1 MKKVLKS
8 IPTFSALGFKKQLL
22 TLAMCVSVGVGVMGV
37 AEAAPT
43 RNINPPALKV
53 GAPQVYMVKNGDTLW
68 DISQRF
74 LKNPVRWPEIWASNK
89 HVKNP
94 HWIFPGDRL
103 LMCTYNGRP
112 IIGKDEGD
120 GCEGIIRR
128 YSSDTKLQP
137 QVRIESLNNAIPV
150 IPLEYIKHWLER
162 SNIVAAESIV
172 NTPYVL
178 GTADQRV
185 LAAKGQTVY
194 ARGNGLEIG
203 QRYAVYREGEP
214 YMLSNAKGKKY
225 NAGIELL
232 EVASGV
238 AIQGEN
244 GITTLELTDTYATEV
259 RRGDR
264 VLPEY
269 DAMLPTLFYPTN
281 AENVV
286 AGGQVLRVMGS
297 IGTAAKHDVVTIDR
311 GLAEGIQVG
320 HVFAVNQKGEM
331 VIDPKNKERVQLP
344 GQRIGRI
351 MIFKSFDHLSYG
363 YVLDSELPIKVG
375 ASIQPPLMDD
385 SSL

>member
-1 MKKVLKS
+1 MKKVFKGM
-8 IPTFSALGFKKQLL
+8 PTFSALGFKKQLL
-22 TLAMCVSVGVGVMGV
+22 ALAVCVSVGVGVVNV
-37 AEAAPT
+37 AEAAPA
-43 RNINPPALKV
+43 RNINPPALKA
-53 GAPQVYMVKNGDTLW
+53 GAPQVYVVKKGDTLW
-68 DISQRF
+68 DISKRF

-128 YSSDTKLQP
+128 YTGGTKLQP

-150 IPLEYIKHWLER
+150 IPLKYIQHWLER
-162 SNIVAAESIV
+162 TSIVAPESIQS
-172 NTPYVL
+172 TPYIL

-214 YMLSNAKGKKY
+214 YMLTGANGKKF
-225 NAGIELL
+225 NAGLELIQ
-232 EVASGV
+232 VAAGV
-238 AIQGEN
+238 AVRGEN
-244 GITTLELTDTYATEV
+244 DITTLELTDTYNSEV

-269 DAMLPTLFYPTN
+269 DPMLPTLFYPTN
-281 AENVV
+281 AEDVV
-286 AGGQVLRVMGS
+286 AGGQVVRVMGS
-297 IGTAAKHDVVTIDR
+297 IGTAAKNSVVTIDR
-311 GLAEGIQVG
+311 GSLQGVQVG
-320 HVFAVNQKGEM
+320 HVFSINQKGEM
-331 VIDPKNKERVQLP
+331 VTDPKTKERVQLP
-344 GQRIGRI
+344 GQRIGNV
-351 MIFKSFDHLSYG
+351 MVFKSFEHLSYA

-375 ASIQPPLMDD
+375 AGIQPPLMDE
-385 SSL
+385 

>member
-1 MKKVLKS
+1 MKKVLKGM
-8 IPTFSALGFKKQLL
+8 PTFSALGFKKQLL
-22 TLAMCVSVGVGVMGV
+22 ALAVCVSVGVGVVNV
-37 AEAAPT
+37 AEAAPA

-53 GAPQVYMVKNGDTLW
+53 GAPQVYVVKKGDTLW
-68 DISQRF
+68 DISKRF

-128 YSSDTKLQP
+128 YTGGTKLQP
-137 QVRIESLNNAIPV
+137 QIRIESLNNAIPV
-150 IPLEYIKHWLER
+150 IPLEYIQHWLER
-162 SNIVAAESIV
+162 TSIVAPESIQS
-172 NTPYVL
+172 TPYIL

-214 YMLSNAKGKKY
+214 YMLTGANGKKF
-225 NAGIELL
+225 NAGLELIQ
-232 EVASGV
+232 VAAGV
-238 AIQGEN
+238 AVRGEN
-244 GITTLELTDTYATEV
+244 DITTLELSDTYNSEV

-269 DAMLPTLFYPTN
+269 DPMLPTLFYPTN
-281 AENVV
+281 AEDVV
-286 AGGQVLRVMGS
+286 AGGQVVRVMGS
-297 IGTAAKHDVVTIDR
+297 IGTAAKNSVVTIDR
-311 GLAEGIQVG
+311 GSLQGVQVG
-320 HVFAVNQKGEM
+320 HVFSINQKGE
-331 VIDPKNKERVQLP
+331 VVTDPKTKERVQLP
-344 GQRIGRI
+344 GQRIGNV
-351 MIFKSFDHLSYG
+351 MVFKSFEHLSYA

-375 ASIQPPLMDD
+375 AGIQPPLMDE
-385 SSL
+385 

>member
-1 MKKVLKS
+1 MKKVLKGM
-8 IPTFSALGFKKQLL
+8 PTFSALGFKKQLL
-22 TLAMCVSVGVGVMGV
+22 ALAVCVSVGVGVVSV
-37 AEAAPT
+37 AEAAPA
-43 RNINPPALKV
+43 RNVNPPALKA
-53 GAPQVYMVKNGDTLW
+53 GAPQVYVVKKGDTLW
-68 DISQRF
+68 DISKRF

-103 LMCTYNGRP
+103 LMCTYNGKP

-128 YSSDTKLQP
+128 YTGGTGTKLQP

-162 SNIVAAESIV
+162 STIVAPESIQG
-172 NTPYVL
+172 TPYIL

-214 YMLSNAKGKKY
+214 YMFTDANGKKY
-225 NAGIELL
+225 NAGLELIQ
-232 EVASGV
+232 VASGV
-238 AIQGEN
+238 AVRGEN
-244 GITTLELTDTYATEV
+244 DITSLELTDTYNAEV

-269 DAMLPTLFYPTN
+269 DPMLPTLFYPTN
-281 AENVV
+281 AEEVV
-286 AGGQVLRVMGS
+286 AGGQVVRVMGS
-297 IGTAAKHDVVTIDR
+297 IGTAAKHSVVTIDR
-311 GLAEGIQVG
+311 GSLQGVQVG
-320 HVFAVNQKGEM
+320 HVLTVNQKGE
-331 VIDPKNKERVQLP
+331 VVTDPKTKERVQLP
-344 GQRIGRI
+344 GQRIGNI
-351 MIFKSFDHLSYG
+351 MVFKSFENLSYA

-375 ASIQPPLMDD
+375 AGIQPPLMDE
-385 SSL
+385 

>member
-1 MKKVLKS
+1 MKKVLKGM
-8 IPTFSALGFKKQLL
+8 PTFSALGFKKQLL
-22 TLAMCVSVGVGVMGV
+22 ALAVCVSVGVGVVSV
-37 AEAAPT
+37 AEAAPA
-43 RNINPPALKV
+43 RNVNPPALKA
-53 GAPQVYMVKNGDTLW
+53 GAPQVYVVKKGDTLW
-68 DISQRF
+68 DISKRF

-103 LMCTYNGRP
+103 LMCTYNGKP

-128 YSSDTKLQP
+128 YTGGTGTKLQP
-137 QVRIESLNNAIPV
+137 QVRVESLNNAIPV

-162 SNIVAAESIV
+162 STIVAPESIQG
-172 NTPYVL
+172 TPYIL

-214 YMLSNAKGKKY
+214 YMFTDANGKKY
-225 NAGIELL
+225 NAGLELIQ
-232 EVASGV
+232 VASGV
-238 AIQGEN
+238 AVRGEN
-244 GITTLELTDTYATEV
+244 DITTLELTDTYNAEV

-269 DAMLPTLFYPTN
+269 DPMLPTLFYPTN
-281 AENVV
+281 AEEVV
-286 AGGQVLRVMGS
+286 AGGQVVRVMGS
-297 IGTAAKHDVVTIDR
+297 IGTAAKHSVVTIDR
-311 GLAEGIQVG
+311 GSLQGVQVG
-320 HVFAVNQKGEM
+320 HVLTVNQKGE
-331 VIDPKNKERVQLP
+331 VVTDPKTKERVQLP
-344 GQRIGRI
+344 GQRIGNI
-351 MIFKSFDHLSYG
+351 MVFKSFENLSYA

-375 ASIQPPLMDD
+375 AGIQPPLMDE
-385 SSL
+385 

>member
-1 MKKVLKS
+1 MKKVFKGM
-8 IPTFSALGFKKQLL
+8 PTFSALGFKKQLL
-22 TLAMCVSVGVGVMGV
+22 ALAVCVSVGVGVVNV
-37 AEAAPT
+37 AEAAPA
-43 RNINPPALKV
+43 RNINPPALKA
-53 GAPQVYMVKNGDTLW
+53 GAPQVYVVKKGDTLW
-68 DISQRF
+68 DISKRF

-94 HWIFPGDRL
+94 HWNFPGDRL

-128 YSSDTKLQP
+128 YTGGTKLQP

-150 IPLEYIKHWLER
+150 IPLEYIQHWLER
-162 SNIVAAESIV
+162 TSIVAPESIQS
-172 NTPYVL
+172 TPYIL

-214 YMLSNAKGKKY
+214 YMLTGANGKKF
-225 NAGIELL
+225 NAGLELIQ
-232 EVASGV
+232 VAAGV
-238 AIQGEN
+238 AVRGEN
-244 GITTLELTDTYATEV
+244 DITTLELTDTYNSEV

-269 DAMLPTLFYPTN
+269 DPMLPTLFYPTN
-281 AENVV
+281 AEDVV
-286 AGGQVLRVMGS
+286 AGGQVVRVMGS
-297 IGTAAKHDVVTIDR
+297 IGTAAKNSVVTIDR
-311 GLAEGIQVG
+311 GSLQGVQVG
-320 HVFAVNQKGEM
+320 HVFSINQKGE
-331 VIDPKNKERVQLP
+331 VVTDPKTKERVQLP
-344 GQRIGRI
+344 GQRIGNV
-351 MIFKSFDHLSYG
+351 MVFKSFEHLSYA

-375 ASIQPPLMDD
+375 AGIQPPLMDE
-385 SSL
+385 